1 MKPVSAQ
8 SRAWVRVPVWAKE
21 NGLPENPTVG
31 TTVEMAFT
39 VDKTTALVWKAA
51 SWEVDII
58 AAPDIFYARCLV
70 GPSGGTIVLTAGERY
85 YVAVKISGA
94 GVAPEQP
101 VVWANVRLEVE
112 P

>member
-21 NGLPENPTVG
+21 NGVPENPTIS

-39 VDKTTALVWKAA
+39 TDKTTPLVWNAA
-51 SWEVDII
+51 SWEVDLGPD
-58 AAPDIFYARCLV
+58 PDIFYARCLV
-70 GPSGGTIVLTAGERY
+70 GPSGVITLNSGEKY
-85 YVAVKISGA
+85 WVAVKISGA

-101 VVWANVRLEVE
+101 VVWANTRLEVE